1 MRSESNPRNT
11 FPIRELVAVAGLE
24 PWPDRPGEIASLL
37 VVALHY
43 SIDWDRSWVKDHLPR
58 YWTTLLPER
67 VRLAATRGQRD
78 GLTGWWQ
85 LVCEDL
91 VASPRTHA
99 ERREI
104 HQLLCDHEPKAVLK
118 VLREQG
124 HFLVLRTRIV
134 SQEVRQV
141 REARTRE
148 VDAAQTGE
156 LVWEG

>member
-1 MRSESNPRNT
+1 MSNETNAKSSS
-11 FPIRELVAVAGLE
+11 PIRDLLVLAELE
-24 PWPDRPGEIASLL
+24 PWPNRPGNVASLL

-43 SIDWDRSWVKDHLPR
+43 SIDWDRSWVKDHLTR

-85 LVCEDL
+85 FVCEDL

-104 HQLLCDHEPKAVLK
+104 HELLRDEEPKAVLK

-134 SQEVRQV
+134 SQEVRRA
-141 REARTRE
+141 RESRARELDTAE
-148 VDAAQTGE
+148 AAE